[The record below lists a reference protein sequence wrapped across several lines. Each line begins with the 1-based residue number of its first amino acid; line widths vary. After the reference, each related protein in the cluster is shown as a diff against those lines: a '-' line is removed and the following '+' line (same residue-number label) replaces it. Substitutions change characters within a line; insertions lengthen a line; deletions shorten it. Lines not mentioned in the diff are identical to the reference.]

1 MVKINMEEKD
11 FLKLDN
17 QICFRLYT
25 ASRFMTQIYSE
36 ILEDLELTYP
46 QYLVM
51 MVLWE
56 HKELSVKEIGNL
68 LYLDS
73 GTLTPLL
80 KKIEQK
86 DLVKRI
92 RSEKDERIVKI
103 SITKK
108 AIMLYEK
115 ALKVPEKLISKSNM
129 EIKDILN
136 LRDIL
141 DKFIVSYKKQNI

>member
-80 KKIEQK
+80 KKLEQK

-108 AIMLYEK
+108 AIILYEK

-129 EIKDILN
+129 EIKDIIN

-141 DKFIVSYKKQNI
+141 DKFIKNHGTN